1 MPESRFGTNAKVGI
15 FVVLAIVVL
24 LWMTFQLERWGK
36 VAGYPLYATF
46 RTAIGVNKETSVYIA
61 GIKVGEVGDIQL
73 KHGMARLTFKIFP
86 QYKIEQDAVAI
97 IRQKGLLGEK
107 FVEIKPGTPGGPYL
121 ESGEEILRT
130 ESPPDYEELI
140 TDLGLVADNLKSISD
155 RLLAMLERNDKKID
169 LAIENLVTVTES
181 LSRDMPSIMNDLR
194 LSMESIRESIVS
206 NRETMDDAIA
216 RVDSV
221 MEKLD
226 KSMESI
232 SNIVMRIEE
241 GKGTIGK
248 LVNDEET
255 VNRLNEAITGIQEYI
270 TTARK
275 LEFYIDYRGEYEMG
289 RRYENGSLSKLEG
302 IGLKSYLNL
311 RLHPRPDKYYLL
323 GVVSDPERV
332 LTVKD
337 ITTRTEDDNIVEE
350 RVHQEIIED
359 KLKFNAQLAKRIS
372 FVTFRGGV
380 IESTGGVGL
389 DFHFPHELGVVSL
402 EAFDFS
408 KDSNPY
414 LKAWLSMNFLR
425 YFFVAGGLNDFIN
438 YKVGPTYFLGGGI
451 SFRDEDLKSILG
463 IAGTAAYVGAT
474 SQ

>member
-1 MPESRFGTNAKVGI
+1 MTGSKFGTNVMVGI
-15 FVVLAIVVL
+15 FVVLAISIL

-46 RTAIGVNKETSVYIA
+46 RTALGVNKETSVYIA

-73 KHGMARLTFKIFP
+73 SHGMARLTFKIFP
-86 QYKIEQDAVAI
+86 QYKIEHDAVAI
-97 IRQKGLLGEK
+97 IRQRGLLGEK
-107 FVEIKPGTPGGPYL
+107 FIEIKPGTPGGPYL
-121 ESGEEILRT
+121 ESGGEILRT
-130 ESPPDYEELI
+130 ESPPDYEELV
-140 TDLGLVADNLKSISD
+140 TDLGLVADNLKDISS

-169 LAIENLVTVTES
+169 VAIENLLSVTES
-181 LSRDMPSIMNDLR
+181 LSKEMPSIMRDIR
-194 LSMESIRESIVS
+194 LSMEGISESVVS
-206 NRETMDDAIA
+206 NREMIDDTIF
-216 RVDSV
+216 RIDRV

-226 KSMESI
+226 RSMESI
-232 SNIVMRIEE
+232 SNIVARIEE

-255 VNRLNEAITGIQEYI
+255 VNRLNDTITGIQEYI
-270 TTARK
+270 TTAKK
-275 LEFYIDYRGEYEMG
+275 LEFYIDYRGEYEAG
-289 RRYENGSLSKLEG
+289 KRYENGTLGKLEG

-323 GVVSDPERV
+323 GIVSDPERV
-332 LTVKD
+332 ITSKD
-337 ITTRTEDDNIVEE
+337 IITTDGVEE
-350 RVHQEIIED
+350 RIHQEIIED
-359 KLKFNAQLAKRIS
+359 KLKFNAEIAKRIS

-380 IESTGGVGL
+380 IESTGGVGV
-389 DFHFPHELGVVSL
+389 DFHFPHELGTVSL

-408 KDSNPY
+408 KESNPY

-438 YKVGPTYFLGGGI
+438 YKFGPTYFLGGGI

-463 IAGTAAYVGAT
+463 IAGSAAYVGAA
-474 SQ
+474 SK

>member
-1 MPESRFGTNAKVGI
+1 MAESKFGTNAKVGI
-15 FVVLAIVVL
+15 FVVITIIVL

-36 VAGYPLYATF
+36 VAGYPLYSTF
-46 RTAIGVNKETSVYIA
+46 RTAIGVNKETSVFIA

-73 KHGMARLTFKIFP
+73 SQGMARLTLKIFP

-107 FVEIKPGTPGGPYL
+107 FIEIKPGTPGGPYL
-121 ESGEEILRT
+121 QSGEEILRT

-155 RLLAMLERNDKKID
+155 RLLAMLERNDRKID

-181 LSRDMPSIMNDLR
+181 LSKDMPSIMSDLR
-194 LSMESIRESIVS
+194 LSMESIRESIIS
-206 NRETMDDAIA
+206 NRAAIDDTMVK
-216 RVDSV
+216 VDSV

-232 SNIVMRIEE
+232 SNIVARIEE

-248 LVNDEET
+248 LVNDDET
-255 VNRLNEAITGIQEYI
+255 VNRLNDAITGIQEYI
-270 TTARK
+270 TTAKK
-275 LEFYIDYRGEYEMG
+275 LEFYIDYRGEYEAG
-289 RRYENGSLSKLEG
+289 KRFENNVSSNFEG
-302 IGLKSYLNL
+302 IGMKSYLNL
-311 RLHPRPDKYYLL
+311 RLHPRPDKFYML
-323 GVVSDPERV
+323 GIVSDPERV

-337 ITTRTEDDNIVEE
+337 ITTTTENGNVSVERIHEEIV
-350 RVHQEIIED
+350 ED
-359 KLKFNAQLAKRIS
+359 KLKFNAQIGKRVS

-380 IESTGGVGL
+380 IESTGGVGVDL
-389 DFHFPHELGVVSL
+389 YLPKDLGTVSF

-408 KDSNPY
+408 KDTNPY

-438 YKVGPTYFLGGGI
+438 YKLGPTYFLGGGI
-451 SFRDEDLKSILG
+451 SFKDEDLKSILG
-463 IAGTAAYVGAT
+463 IAGTAAYVGSA

>member
-1 MPESRFGTNAKVGI
+1 MAETKFGTNAKVGI
-15 FVVLAIVVL
+15 FVVLAIMVL

-73 KHGMARLTFKIFP
+73 SRGMARLTFKIYP

-107 FVEIKPGTPGGPYL
+107 FIEIKPGTPGGPYL
-121 ESGEEILRT
+121 ESGDEILRT

-140 TDLGLVADNLKSISD
+140 ADLGLVADNLKNISD
-155 RLLAMLERNDKKID
+155 RLLAMLERNDRKID
-169 LAIENLVTVTES
+169 RTIENIVLVTES
-181 LSRDMPSIMNDLR
+181 LSKDLPSIINDLR
-194 LSMESIRESIVS
+194 LSMESIRESVVT
-206 NRETMDDAIA
+206 NRETIESTIE
-216 RVDSV
+216 RIDSV
-221 MEKLD
+221 MAKLD
-226 KSMESI
+226 SAMESV
-232 SNIVMRIEE
+232 SNIAAKIEE

-255 VNRLNEAITGIQEYI
+255 VNRLNDAISGVQEYI
-270 TTARK
+270 ATARR
-275 LEFYIDYRGEYEMG
+275 LEFYIDYRGEYEAG
-289 RRYENGSLSKLEG
+289 RRMDNGTLGDLEG
-302 IGLKSYLNL
+302 IGLKSHLNL
-311 RLHPRPDKYYLL
+311 RMHPKPDKYYLL
-323 GVVSDPERV
+323 GAVSDPERV

-337 ITTRTEDDNIVEE
+337 ITTRRENGDVVVE

-359 KLKFNAQLAKRIS
+359 KFKFNAEIAKRIS
-372 FVTFRGGV
+372 FVTFRGGI
-380 IESTGGVGL
+380 IESTGGVGM
-389 DFHFPHELGVVSL
+389 DFHFLKDNGMISF

-408 KDSNPY
+408 KETNPY
-414 LKAWLSMNFLR
+414 LKAWLSIRFMR

-438 YKVGPTYFLGGGI
+438 YKLGPTFFLGGGI

-463 IAGTAAYVGAT
+463 IAGTAAYVGA